1 MIQGKVSINSI
12 AAKLYRD
19 LGINSEIP
27 IEELYEWVSEALLFI
42 GAFDQFDT
50 ISVNLTIDS
59 HKAKLPCGFYKL
71 QEIAFD
77 NKPIYYSGK
86 SLLTNYFCEDCKIPV
101 FPSINPDGTTKETFY
116 INDSYIVT
124 SVESGDNLCVTYL
137 GIPVDENGIPTVPD
151 DVYYMKACTTYV
163 TKMFDYRE
171 WRKGRIPDKVFQ
183 HSEQEWEFYCVAARG
198 AANMPN
204 VQQLENL
211 KNILIRLVPQT
222 NQFNKFFRSD
232 REAKKIQ

>member
-1 MIQGKVSINSI
+1 MIQGRVSINSI

-27 IEELYEWVSEALLFI
+27 IEELYEWCSEALLFI
-42 GAFDQFDT
+42 GAFDQFNTVTDNIT
-50 ISVNLTIDS
+50 IEE

-71 QEIAFD
+71 QEISHE
-77 NKPIYYSGK
+77 NMPVYYSGK
-86 SLLTNYFCEDCKIPV
+86 SLINNYFCEDCKIPV
-101 FPSINPDGTTKETFY
+101 FPSINPDGTTKQTFY

-124 SVESGDNLCVTYL
+124 SILNGDLCITYL
-137 GIPVDENGIPTVPD
+137 SIPLDENNIPTIPD
-151 DVYYMKACTTYV
+151 DVYYMKACTSYV

-183 HSEQEWEFYCVAARG
+183 HSEREWEFYCTGARAAS
-198 AANMPN
+198 NMPDT
-204 VQQLENL
+204 QKMENL
-211 KNILIRLVPQT
+211 KNILVRLTPQM
-222 NQFNKFFRSD
+222 NQYRNFFRND